1 MLTHTI
7 TKLPTKACDSDQ
19 DSLGHAATAAWE
31 RLPLC
36 EDSDG
41 MSTDACLRYGAADI
55 DTDIRYR
62 FILSLEWRTP
72 AGGWL
77 IELSLRVVFE
87 AALHTQPK
95 ALTLTPT
102 PTLKP

>member
-1 MLTHTI
+1 M
-7 TKLPTKACDSDQ
+7 
-19 DSLGHAATAAWE
+19 GHAATAAWE

-41 MSTDACLRYGAADI
+41 MGTDACLRYGAADI
-55 DTDIRYR
+55 DTDTDVYIEPRMANPSR
-62 FILSLEWRTP
+62 RL
-72 AGGWL
+72 A
-77 IELSLRVVFE
+77 ELSLRVVFE